1 MWDFATIPTIV
12 SVLINLTAGFFWVP
26 ALVKQVSAMDELQ
39 RKIFLDAAATTLGV
53 GVVCGLSYALL
64 EDIRLI
70 NFEPQVPHL
79 VFLMCLTFMAGIV
92 LRPGRYR

>member
-1 MWDFATIPTIV
+1 
-12 SVLINLTAGFFWVP
+12 
-26 ALVKQVSAMDELQ
+26 MDELK
-39 RKIFLDAAATTLGV
+39 RKIFIGAAATTLGV

-64 EDIRLI
+64 EDIRLF

-79 VFLMCLTFMAGIV
+79 VLLMCLTFMGGIV